1 MADEEL
7 DVEVDIDPGVVMNMI
22 LADPAFANQ
31 VRLILSQ
38 DVRGKGN
45 TLGKWAQREP
55 RPKAIQPNTV
65 QRIFS

>member
-22 LADPAFANQ
+22 LADPAFAKSQ
-31 VRLILSQ
+31 LSQ